1 MELEQ
6 IIEKLGTLQNGDTIV
21 KSLQETTNLLLNH
34 YCFSIEGITL
44 YPIELESYFYR
55 AGVFEDPYV
64 HSNEL
69 QMNHFGE
76 FYVHRRGQ
84 SANDAYKMDNRV

>member
-34 YCFSIEGITL
+34 YCFSI
-44 YPIELESYFYR
+44 
-55 AGVFEDPYV
+55 
-64 HSNEL
+64 
-69 QMNHFGE
+69 
-76 FYVHRRGQ
+76 
-84 SANDAYKMDNRV
+84 